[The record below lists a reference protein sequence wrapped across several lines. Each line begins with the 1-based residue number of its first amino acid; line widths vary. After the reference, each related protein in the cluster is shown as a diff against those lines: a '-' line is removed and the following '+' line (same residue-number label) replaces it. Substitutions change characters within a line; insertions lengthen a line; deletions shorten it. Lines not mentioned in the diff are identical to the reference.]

1 MVGIVKRAI
10 IMVEDKEN
18 LLSIGHVEKFLMGK
32 KEYGLLKTVFI
43 VLLQY
48 SNNGVIDYRKLY
60 ENIDKL
66 PFELSDFLYAHTQNH
81 CPPDMERDILLRY
94 IGVHCV

>member
-1 MVGIVKRAI
+1 MVTEDIIKQAI

-18 LLSIGHVEKFLMGK
+18 LLSIGHVEKLLMGK
-32 KEYGLLKTVFI
+32 KRYELLKKNFI

-66 PFELSDFLYAHTQNH
+66 PHELSDFLYTHTKNH
-81 CPPDMERDILLRY
+81 CPSNMEIDH
-94 IGVHCV
+94 V

>member
-1 MVGIVKRAI
+1 MVTDDIIKQAI

-18 LLSIGHVEKFLMGK
+18 LLSIGKVEKLLMGK
-32 KEYGLLKTVFI
+32 KEYEMLKCIFI

-48 SNNGVIDYRKLY
+48 SNHGVINYRKLY

-66 PFELSDFLYAHTQNH
+66 PIELADFLYTHTKNH
-81 CPPDMERDILLRY
+81 CPSDMEVAY
-94 IGVHCV
+94 HV